1 MTNIYKV
8 ISTRRTL
15 RRFKSTKN
23 ISIGYLE
30 KMARLGALAPSRVN
44 RQLWEFI
51 IVKDP
56 IVRKKVFANILWGS
70 KNPLNKAFADPK
82 YAPNAY
88 IAIII
93 NEKIGNTGYEY
104 ELGACAENI
113 MIYAWSLGIGGVWIH
128 SINKLEI
135 SKIIQLPK
143 GKILDSVIGLGYP
156 AHTSKV
162 VKFKE
167 TQNYSYDRNLNLLVP
182 KREARY
188 LIHYD
193 KHGLHQ
199 GIKKT

>member
-1 MTNIYKV
+1 MIDIYKI

-15 RRFKSTKN
+15 RRFKTAKN
-23 ISIGYLE
+23 ISIEYLE
-30 KMARLGALAPSRVN
+30 KMAKLGALAPSRVN

-56 IVRKKVFANILWGS
+56 IVRKKIFVNILWGS

-82 YAPNAY
+82 HAPNAY

-93 NEKIGNTGYEY
+93 NEKIGNAGYEY

-113 MIYAWSLGIGGVWIH
+113 MIYSWSLGIGSVWIH
-128 SINKLEI
+128 SLNKPEI
-135 SKIIQLPK
+135 SKIIKLPK

-156 AHTSKV
+156 AHTSKI

-167 TQNYSYDRNLNLLVP
+167 AQNYSYDRNLNLLVP

-193 KHGLHQ
+193 KYGLRQ
-199 GIKKT
+199 RIKKT